1 MYYNRKHKK
10 IFFLFNFLLNKMN
23 FNYLSIKESNDL
35 SLAKQIETIS
45 LRHIETLENDLKEF
59 NFIID
64 FLKQYET
71 KKIDKRK
78 VEKLNQL
85 LGRPYH
91 KTEYGNCL
99 NSKGYFIRES
109 GNMIYLSRLD
119 YSNSQG
125 KTGLTILIGY
135 DKNKVINIKNILN
148 YNPCYSKN
156 LQSQI
161 SKLSVQVNY
170 RKFRKLAKHFDELNN
185 IMYEFNK
192 LLVEY
197 PDNILDEIGIK
208 EYTNR

>member
-1 MYYNRKHKK
+1 
-10 IFFLFNFLLNKMN
+10 MN
-23 FNYLSIKESNDL
+23 FNYLSIDESNDL
-35 SLAKQIETIS
+35 SLSKQIETIS
-45 LRHIETLENDLKEF
+45 LRHIETLESDLKEF

-78 VEKLNQL
+78 VEKLNEL
-85 LGRPYH
+85 LDRPYH
-91 KTEYGNCL
+91 KTNQGNCL

-109 GNMIYLSRLD
+109 GDMIYLTRLD

-135 DKNKVINIKNILN
+135 DKNKIINIKNILN
-148 YNPCYSKN
+148 YNPRYSRN

-170 RKFRKLAKHFDELNN
+170 RKFRKLAKHFNELNN

>member
-1 MYYNRKHKK
+1 
-10 IFFLFNFLLNKMN
+10 MN
-23 FNYLSIKESNDL
+23 FNYLTIEESNDL

-64 FLKQYET
+64 FLKQYEN

-78 VEKLNQL
+78 VEKLNVL
-85 LGRPYH
+85 LDRPYH

-109 GNMIYLSRLD
+109 GNMIYLTRLD
-119 YSNSQG
+119 YSNSKG

-161 SKLSVQVNY
+161 SKLSIQVNY
-170 RKFRKLAKHFDELNN
+170 RKFRKLAKHFTQLNN

-208 EYTNR
+208 EFTNR

>member
-1 MYYNRKHKK
+1 
-10 IFFLFNFLLNKMN
+10 MN
-23 FNYLSIKESNDL
+23 FNYLTIEESNDL

-64 FLKQYET
+64 FLKQYEN

-78 VEKLNQL
+78 VEKLNVL
-85 LGRPYH
+85 LDRPYH

-109 GNMIYLSRLD
+109 GNMIYLTRLD
-119 YSNSQG
+119 YSNSKG

-161 SKLSVQVNY
+161 SKLSIQVNY
-170 RKFRKLAKHFDELNN
+170 RKFRKLAKHFTQLNN
-185 IMYEFNK
+185 IMYEYNK

-208 EYTNR
+208 EFTNR

>member
-1 MYYNRKHKK
+1 
-10 IFFLFNFLLNKMN
+10 MN
-23 FNYLSIKESNDL
+23 FNYLTIEESNDL

-64 FLKQYET
+64 FLKQYEN

-78 VEKLNQL
+78 VEKLNKFL
-85 LGRPYH
+85 DRPYH

-109 GNMIYLSRLD
+109 GNMIYLTRLD
-119 YSNSQG
+119 YSNSKG

-156 LQSQI
+156 LQNQI

-170 RKFRKLAKHFDELNN
+170 RKFRKLAKHFTELNN

>member
-1 MYYNRKHKK
+1 
-10 IFFLFNFLLNKMN
+10 MN
-23 FNYLSIKESNDL
+23 FNYLSIDESNDL
-35 SLAKQIETIS
+35 SLSKQIETIS

-78 VEKLNQL
+78 VEKLNEL
-85 LGRPYH
+85 LDRPYH
-91 KTEYGNCL
+91 KTNQGNCL

-109 GNMIYLSRLD
+109 GDMIYLTRLD

-135 DKNKVINIKNILN
+135 DKNKIINIKNILN
-148 YNPCYSKN
+148 YNPRYSRN

-170 RKFRKLAKHFDELNN
+170 RKFRKLAKHFNELNN

>member
-1 MYYNRKHKK
+1 
-10 IFFLFNFLLNKMN
+10 MN
-23 FNYLSIKESNDL
+23 FNYLTIKESNDL
-35 SLAKQIETIS
+35 SLAKQIETIT
-45 LRHIETLENDLKEF
+45 LRHIETLEKDLKEF

-85 LGRPYH
+85 LDRPYH

-109 GNMIYLSRLD
+109 GNMIFLTRLD

-135 DKNKVINIKNILN
+135 DKDKVINIKNILKL
-148 YNPCYSKN
+148 P
-156 LQSQI
+156 I
-161 SKLSVQVNY
+161 S
-170 RKFRKLAKHFDELNN
+170 
-185 IMYEFNK
+185 
-192 LLVEY
+192 
-197 PDNILDEIGIK
+197 
-208 EYTNR
+208 

>member
-1 MYYNRKHKK
+1 
-10 IFFLFNFLLNKMN
+10 MN
-23 FNYLSIKESNDL
+23 FNYLSIDESNDL
-35 SLAKQIETIS
+35 SLSKQIETIS
-45 LRHIETLENDLKEF
+45 LRHIETLESDLKEF

-78 VEKLNQL
+78 VEKLNEL
-85 LGRPYH
+85 LDRPYH
-91 KTEYGNCL
+91 KTKYGNCL

-109 GNMIYLSRLD
+109 GNMIYLTRLD
-119 YSNSQG
+119 WSNSDC
-125 KTGLTILIGY
+125 KYGLSILIGY
-135 DKNKVINIKNILN
+135 DKDKTINIKNILE

-156 LQSQI
+156 LQNQI

-170 RKFRKLAKHFDELNN
+170 RKFRKLAKHFNELNN

-192 LLVEY
+192 LLDEY
-197 PDNILDEIGIK
+197 PNNILDEIGIK

>member
-1 MYYNRKHKK
+1 
-10 IFFLFNFLLNKMN
+10 MN

-85 LGRPYH
+85 LDRPYH

-109 GNMIYLSRLD
+109 GNMIYLTRLD
-119 YSNSQG
+119 YSNSKG

-135 DKNKVINIKNILN
+135 DKNKVINIKNILE

-170 RKFRKLAKHFDELNN
+170 RKYRKLAKHFRELNN

-208 EYTNR
+208 EFTNR